1 MRLAMVNRLS
11 ANSQRG
17 AVVVMTAGFMLLAIL
32 FLALAVDSG
41 RLYIEKRKLQRI
53 ADMAAIDTVNRG
65 ALCGETSQG
74 ALQALAQASAVLN
87 GDTGTTRVET
97 GYIGRDLVS
106 GERLFEADVAR
117 TEAVKVIV
125 TNTVPASIV
134 AGGIFG
140 NEITL
145 RGEAVAQRMVQA
157 GIMGGTNLLSLDSST
172 SPLLDPLLKGLF
184 GSGFVGV
191 DVLSASGIAN
201 AGLTLKELLGVDGLD
216 VLEADSLTVG
226 GMEDLLNTGGLKV
239 LDLLDAS
246 VSALSAKQGGSDS
259 GVLALQA
266 MNGTIAANVKNADLV
281 LGDILDIKAAE
292 SLAAQV
298 NVLDLIT
305 AAAYAAHKDD
315 PSALNLPSL
324 GITLPL
330 NLSQVRVSLKVIEP
344 PKVAY
349 GKPGFA
355 SPGVYNTEVR
365 SAQIALTVSAEANL
379 IGLGIIDIGI
389 GVGVADG
396 LAWLKSA
403 NCQNLGDNYAITVNA
418 NTATATLAIGAPD
431 WLANN
436 PSFWKDNPSAVS
448 AHPASIRVSLLG
460 LVDILKINVYAV
472 LPRGASSSQDGV
484 FTVLD
489 KNSLP
494 SDVLRISSGGAGLSS
509 SVNGLTLQTSTE
521 ILGGCGLLCGL
532 LNGLI
537 SPTVNTLVSLLK
549 PLLVALVD
557 SVVSPL
563 LALLGANIN
572 SMDVTLLS
580 IDDDGAELVR

>member
-1 MRLAMVNRLS
+1 MSILMNGRLKA
-11 ANSQRG
+11 ANQHG
-17 AVVVMTAGFMLLAIL
+17 AVVIMTAGFMLLGIL
-32 FLALAVDSG
+32 FLALAVDTG
-41 RLYIEKRKLQRI
+41 RLYIEKRKLQRV

-65 ALCGETSQG
+65 ALCGATSLA
-74 ALQALAQASAVLN
+74 ALQNLAQASASLN
-87 GDTGTTRVET
+87 GYEGTVQVET
-97 GYIGRDLVS
+97 GYVDRDLINGV
-106 GERLFEADVAR
+106 RLFRTDMTR

-191 DVLSASGIAN
+191 DVLSASGIAK
-201 AGLTLKELLGVDGLD
+201 AGLTLKDLLGVDGLD

-226 GMEDLLNTGGLKV
+226 GMQDLLNTGGLKV

-305 AAAYAAHKDD
+305 AAAYVAHKDD
-315 PSALNLPSL
+315 PSALNLPL
-324 GITLPL
+324 GINLP
-330 NLSQVRVSLKVIEP
+330 NLAQIGVSLKVIEP

-489 KNSLP
+489 KSSLP

-509 SVNGLTLQTSTE
+509 SVNGLTLQASTE

-537 SPTVNTLVSLLK
+537 NPTVNTLVSLLK

>member
-1 MRLAMVNRLS
+1 
-11 ANSQRG
+11 
-17 AVVVMTAGFMLLAIL
+17 
-32 FLALAVDSG
+32 
-41 RLYIEKRKLQRI
+41 
-53 ADMAAIDTVNRG
+53 MAAIDTVNRG
-65 ALCGETSQG
+65 ALCGATSLA
-74 ALQALAQASAVLN
+74 ALQNLAQASASLN
-87 GDTGTTRVET
+87 GYEGTVQVET
-97 GYIGRDLVS
+97 GYVDRDLINGV
-106 GERLFEADVAR
+106 RLFQTDMTR
-117 TEAVKVIV
+117 IEAVKVIA
-125 TNTVPASIV
+125 TNTVPASLI

-140 NEITL
+140 NQVTL

-191 DVLSASGIAN
+191 DVLSASGIAK
-201 AGLTLKELLGVDGLD
+201 AGLTLKDLLGVDGLD

-226 GMEDLLNTGGLKV
+226 GMQDLLNTGGLKV

-305 AAAYAAHKDD
+305 AAAYVAHKDD
-315 PSALNLPSL
+315 PSALNLPL
-324 GITLPL
+324 GINLP
-330 NLSQVRVSLKVIEP
+330 NLAQIGVSLKVIEP

-489 KNSLP
+489 KSSLP

-509 SVNGLTLQTSTE
+509 SVNGLTLQASTE

-537 SPTVNTLVSLLK
+537 NPTVNTLVSLLK